1 MLLHLQLVTSRYES
15 MGRET
20 NNQNGSSLRKIW
32 IFPQWV
38 TVLICIKV
46 DWLVYLFTTHANV
59 VWTFKLLQLFLQTF
73 HEQQIGFNVSCNL
86 PANNPI
92 YCYFAA
98 RSCQVHICS
107 MANHMWIKKGM
118 FPLVNKFVRCKLAAA
133 LPLSNKYNS
142 RIRVLVQN
150 YFVYTSIKCSGD
162 KPDLEVK
169 YCEVKIIF
177 SALEYI
183 VLRRWQ
189 LNSTNLS
196 FIYSAWSTKDNTL
209 INSMTTTVIINTS
222 LPLLDLLC

>member
-1 MLLHLQLVTSRYES
+1 MAAGVDMLKSSNCYSPGLNLCYFT
-15 MGRET
+15 
-20 NNQNGSSLRKIW
+20 SSLWRLVMNRWDVKQTIRTAALW
-32 IFPQWV
+32 EKYEYFPQWV

-59 VWTFKLLQLFLQTF
+59 VWTFKLLQLFLRTF

-118 FPLVNKFVRCKLAAA
+118 FPLVNKFVCCKLAAA

-142 RIRVLVQN
+142 RIKVLVQN

-162 KPDLEVK
+162 TPDLEVK
-169 YCEVKIIF
+169 YCEVKIMF
-177 SALEYI
+177 L
-183 VLRRWQ
+183 L
-189 LNSTNLS
+189 L
-196 FIYSAWSTKDNTL
+196 NTL
-209 INSMTTTVIINTS
+209 CYTGDS
-222 LPLLDLLC
+222 